1 MSLIL
6 NSNSVFVKFVK
17 IQIQICLSAPVD
29 YLLVYVYKPDKKYS
43 CFKDAVYEK

>member
-6 NSNSVFVKFVK
+6 NSNSVFVK

-29 YLLVYVYKPDKKYS
+29 YLLVYIYKPDKKYS